1 MGTDLV
7 YEQTQVQVR
16 NKMYT
21 SSAIEG
27 RLLANTIDNV
37 TLSFNLPQKKFDIF
51 SFQ

>member
-16 NKMYT
+16 NKIYT
-21 SSAIEG
+21 SSEVEG
-27 RLLANTIDNV
+27 RFCMDSLNNIS
-37 TLSFNLPQKKFDIF
+37 LSFNLLRDKFDIF